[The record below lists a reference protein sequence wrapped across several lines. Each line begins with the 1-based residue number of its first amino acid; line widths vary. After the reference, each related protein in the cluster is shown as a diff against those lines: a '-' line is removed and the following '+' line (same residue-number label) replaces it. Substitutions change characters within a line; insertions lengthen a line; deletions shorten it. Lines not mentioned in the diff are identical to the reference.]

1 MEMKWEI
8 LQELK
13 KLKCLDI
20 WDYKVFKEIYTN
32 YVLLCKLD

>member
-13 KLKCLDI
+13 KFKCLDI
-20 WDYKVFKEIYTN
+20 FEITKYLKKFT
-32 YVLLCKLD
+32 